1 MTRPRHPV
9 PRQIAGVSQ
18 SEWLRLLAVQQ
29 GLVETT
35 QLKSYRLTRQ
45 AIRSHIRAGRW
56 QPVLPRVYA
65 TFTGPLPQ
73 DSRIAAALLYA
84 GPAAVLSHGTAAA
97 MWGMRLESPSPVH
110 VTVPYH
116 CSAVSQPPLVVVHRS
131 RAFKY
136 IAVDGQPPLTS
147 RADTA
152 VDLAVAEPTAR
163 DAQQLLTELVTSRRV
178 TAEQVRAQLVERP
191 PWRYRRALEQAV
203 YLVDSGVESMLEE
216 LYAVDVEVAHGLPSA
231 RRQAPFRVDGRTL
244 FEDAVYDELDIPLT
258 VRLDGRSHL
267 EPDVALRDRRRD
279 NAAELAGRSR
289 LVFGWRELSTRPCTA
304 AFEVAA
310 VLHRNGWHGPLQHCP
325 KCPAQRS

>member
-1 MTRPRHPV
+1 VIDT
-9 PRQIAGVSQ
+9 SQ
-18 SEWLRLLAVQQ
+18 LLGFAVTWAA
-29 GLVETT
+29 VRAHT
-35 QLKSYRLTRQ
+35 
-45 AIRSHIRAGRW
+45 RAGRW

-65 TFTGPLPQ
+65 TFTGPLPR

-84 GPAAVLSHGTAAA
+84 GPAAVLSHGTAAQ
-97 MWGMRLESPSPVH
+97 MWGMRLESPGPVH

-116 CSAVSQPPLVVVHRS
+116 CSAVSQPPFVVVHRS
-131 RAFKY
+131 RAFRH

-152 VDLAVAEPTAR
+152 IDLAVAEPTPR
-163 DAQQLLTELVTSRRV
+163 GAQQLLTELVTSRRV
-178 TAEQVRAQLVERP
+178 TVEQVRAQLVERP

-203 YLVDSGVESMLEE
+203 YRVDSGVESMLEE

-244 FEDAVYDELDIPLT
+244 YEDAVYDELGIALT
-258 VRLDGRSHL
+258 VRLDGRTHL

-310 VLHRNGWHGPLQHCP
+310 VLHRHGWQGPLQRCP